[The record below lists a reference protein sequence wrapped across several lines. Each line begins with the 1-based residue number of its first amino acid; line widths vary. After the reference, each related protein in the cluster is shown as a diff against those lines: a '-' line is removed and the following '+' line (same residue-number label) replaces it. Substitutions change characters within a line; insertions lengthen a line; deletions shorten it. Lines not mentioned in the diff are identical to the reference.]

1 MLAAPVLPKV
11 EVDVN
16 AQQYGRYVI
25 GPLES
30 GYGVTLG
37 NSLRRVLLSS
47 LEGAAITAVRITDT
61 PHEFTVIPGV
71 REDVVQV
78 ILRLK
83 QIRLTMEGEGPQYLT
98 LRVEGEGVVTAGDI
112 IAPPEIEILNP
123 DLYLFT
129 VDSEDVHLDLEF
141 TVERGRGYLSAEDR
155 GRMPIGA
162 LPVDA
167 IFSPIRR
174 TNFLVDQAR
183 VGQLT
188 DYDRLTM
195 EIWSDG
201 RIAPMDALKE
211 AARILVRH
219 LRLIAGAELEE
230 EAEVEAEEEEE
241 EIPHQAY
248 ATPIEDLGLGV
259 RVYNALKRTG
269 ISNVGEVL
277 EMVAR
282 GTDALLAIRNFGEKS
297 LIELMDQ
304 LEAKGF
310 LSEEEAEARKEEA

>member
-16 AQQYGRYVI
+16 TQQYGRYII
-25 GPLES
+25 GPLEG

-37 NSLRRVLLSS
+37 NSMRRVLLSS
-47 LEGAAITAVRITDT
+47 LEGAAITGMRISDIS
-61 PHEFTVIPGV
+61 HEFTAIPGV
-71 REDVVQV
+71 REDVIQIV
-78 ILRLK
+78 LRLK
-83 QIRLTMEGEGPQYLT
+83 QIRLTLQGEGPQYLT

-112 IAPPEIEILNP
+112 LAPPEIEIINP

-129 VDSEDVHLDLEF
+129 VDDPELQLDFEF
-141 TVERGRGYLSAEDR
+141 TVDEGRGYLAAEGR
-155 GRMPIGA
+155 GRMPVGQ

-167 IFSPIRR
+167 IFNPVRR
-174 TNFLVDQAR
+174 VTFRVEQAR

-195 EIWSDG
+195 EIWTDG
-201 RIAPMDALKE
+201 RIEPLAALKK
-211 AARILVRH
+211 AARILVTH
-219 LRLIAGAELEE
+219 LRLIAGAELEFE
-230 EAEVEAEEEEE
+230 EEEVEEPEEE
-241 EIPHQAY
+241 EIPHRAY

-277 EMVAR
+277 EMMR
-282 GTDALLAIRNFGEKS
+282 HGDESLLSIRNFGEKS
-297 LIELMDQ
+297 LEELEEQ
-304 LEAKGF
+304 LLEHGF
-310 LSEEEAEARKEEA
+310 GPGSEETAEE